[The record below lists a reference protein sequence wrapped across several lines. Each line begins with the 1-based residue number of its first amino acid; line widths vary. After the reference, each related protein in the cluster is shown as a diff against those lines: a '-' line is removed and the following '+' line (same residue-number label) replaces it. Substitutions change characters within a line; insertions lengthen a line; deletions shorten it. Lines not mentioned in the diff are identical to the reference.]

1 METNLMTKLIKQ
13 KVSNRIVLGKSIIN
27 QAGLGAE
34 VEIIVQ
40 NGAIL
45 ILPSV
50 KSKGWEVWADM
61 GKDAVE
67 GVLDNPSER
76 HNHYLCRNKK

>member
-1 METNLMTKLIKQ
+1 MTKLIKQ

-34 VEIIVQ
+34 VEILIQ

-45 ILPSV
+45 ILSSV
-50 KSKGWEVWADM
+50 KSKGWEIWAAI
-61 GKDAVE
+61 GNDAGE

-76 HNHYLCRNKK
+76 HDHYIYGEKN

>member
-1 METNLMTKLIKQ
+1 MTKLIKQ

-34 VEIIVQ
+34 IEILVQ
-40 NGAIL
+40 EGAIL

-50 KSKGWEVWADM
+50 KPKGWEVWESL
-61 GKDAVE
+61 GKDVAE
-67 GVLDNPSER
+67 GILDNPSER
-76 HNHYLCRNKK
+76 HNHYLHGEKR